1 VLAPYWATITRYK
14 RRRHKILL
22 LLFGGHGLMWSNV
35 QGYGRGVG
43 TVAAFLG
50 SGIMISFSDK
60 MSNAGLDRPMQALVI
75 NRMGLR

>member
-1 VLAPYWATITRYK
+1 
-14 RRRHKILL
+14 
-22 LLFGGHGLMWSNV
+22 MWSIV

-50 SGIMISFSDK
+50 RGIMISFSVK
-60 MSNAGLDRPMQALVI
+60 TSNAGLDRPMQALVI